1 MAPREVPFIISTFH
15 PTKATE
21 SQRRIALSHAAR
33 SAHAKAR
40 RLRTLQ
46 YQAQKK
52 QEYHASLSRE
62 TQGLPI
68 TALDTFLPAGR
79 TDPFISFAR
88 VLDPTEQFLFDHYV
102 KVVIPLMRCNETQV
116 LFSQRM
122 NSLWVP
128 VAITESSLLDI
139 VLLASSRHLSCC
151 YPQQQQEKQRF
162 FTQLTLQYKSQSLQS
177 LRRAISAE
185 VPALDDT
192 TVAKAIMLAYDEARP
207 LYVRDAT
214 MLKHH
219 IDGAVKIVAL
229 KGGPQ
234 TLGLEGLLEHFLSNL
249 IAKMRGDLGVHVMTP
264 WDVC

>member
-15 PTKATE
+15 PTKVTE

-33 SAHAKAR
+33 SAHAKTR

-46 YQAQKK
+46 YQAQKR
-52 QEYHASLSRE
+52 QAHHASLSRE
-62 TQGLPI
+62 TQDLPI
-68 TALDTFLPAGR
+68 TTLDTFLPADR
-79 TDPFISFAR
+79 TDPFMSFAR

-122 NSLWVP
+122 LSLWVP
-128 VAITESSLLDI
+128 VAITESSLVDI

-151 YPQQQQEKQRF
+151 YTQQQQEKQRF

-185 VPALDDT
+185 VPALDDA
-192 TVAKAIMLAYDEARP
+192 TVAKAIMLAYDE

-219 IDGAVKIVAL
+219 IDGAVKMVAL

-249 IAKMRGDLGVHVMTP
+249 IAKMRGDLGVQVMTP

>member
-1 MAPREVPFIISTFH
+1 MAHREVSFIISTSQ

-46 YQAQKK
+46 YQAQKRHERHARLS
-52 QEYHASLSRE
+52 QE
-62 TQGLPI
+62 TPDLPI
-68 TALDTFLPAGR
+68 TGLDMFLPADR
-79 TDPFISFAR
+79 TDPFMSFAR
-88 VLDPTEQFLFDHYV
+88 TLSPTEQFLFDHYV
-102 KVVIPLMRCNETQV
+102 TVIIPLMRCNETQV

-122 NSLWVP
+122 NSIWVP
-128 VAITESSLLDI
+128 IAITESSLLDI
-139 VLLASSRHLSCC
+139 VLLTSSRHLSCC
-151 YPQQQQEKQRF
+151 YTQEQQAKQRF
-162 FTQLTLQYKSQSLQS
+162 FMQVTLQYKSQSLRS

-185 VPALDDT
+185 VPALDDA
-192 TVAKAIMLAYDEARP
+192 TVAKAIMLAYDE
-207 LYVRDAT
+207 LYIRNTV

-219 IDGAVKIVAL
+219 IDGAVKMVAL

-249 IAKMRGDLGVHVMTP
+249 ITKMRGDLGVHVTTP